1 MNRRRLIILAAGGWA
16 GLQAVRG
23 VAGSSD
29 VDMHSLLG
37 KRAPDFAAVDT
48 QGRKRQLS
56 EFKGKAVVLEWTSP
70 SCPFVKAQ
78 YQSGVMQEAQKMAA
92 GKGVAWL
99 TILSTHPTRR
109 DYLAADKAEAFNRNR
124 GAVPAALLLD
134 PEGTMG
140 RVYGAVVT
148 PQMFIIDAAGNV
160 VYSGAPTDKSTMDA
174 KQVRVSRNLIKA
186 ALDDLGAGRTIAT
199 PTSRPFGCTI
209 AYSGR

>member
-1 MNRRRLIILAAGGWA
+1 VLTEKERIMNRRRLIILAAGGWA

-23 VAGSSD
+23 VAGSAD
-29 VDMHSLLG
+29 VEMHSLLG

-56 EFKGKAVVLEWTSP
+56 EFKGKPVVLEWTSP

-92 GKGVAWL
+92 AKGAAWL

-124 GAVPAALLLD
+124 GGAPTALLLD
-134 PEGTMG
+134 QG
-140 RVYGAVVT
+140 R
-148 PQMFIIDAAGNV
+148 
-160 VYSGAPTDKSTMDA
+160 
-174 KQVRVSRNLIKA
+174 
-186 ALDDLGAGRTIAT
+186 
-199 PTSRPFGCTI
+199 
-209 AYSGR
+209 SGRSGCGSKDRSAREQSVWMHDRLQRPSVKTQSFPRLLAS